1 MKKVLVTGGAGFIG
15 SHIVEEL
22 IQKEFQVIVID
33 NFSTGRNENI
43 ENLPIELYHYD
54 ITNPNVVDLI
64 VSLNPDYIIH
74 QAAQVSVAESV
85 NNPLYDEN
93 INVKGSLY
101 IIDAAIKANV
111 KKIVFASSAAVYGN
125 PVQLPVSIKHPT
137 SPESPY
143 GLTKLTVEHYLK
155 LANSIHGLSYSILR
169 YSNVY
174 GPRQDAKGEGG
185 VVAIFSDR
193 LTDNVSPTIYGDG
206 EQTRDFIYVK
216 DVAAANV
223 KALMVNENI
232 CVHVSSGTT
241 ISINA
246 LFQMMK
252 EAAGSNVQPIYKQVR
267 QGDIRDSILSN
278 DLSKSLLNWEPTFEL
293 YQGLK
298 ETIQYSLKNKQ
309 IPILK

>member
-22 IQKEFQVIVID
+22 IQKEYQVIVID
-33 NFSTGRNENI
+33 NFSTGRHENI
-43 ENLPIELYHYD
+43 ENLQIELYHYD

-64 VSLNPDYIIH
+64 MSINPDFMIH

-101 IIDAAIKANV
+101 MIEAAIKAKV
-111 KKIVFASSAAVYGN
+111 KRIVFASSAAVYGN
-125 PVQLPVSIKHPT
+125 PVELPVSIDHPT

-155 LANSIHGLSYSILR
+155 LANKLHGLSYSILR

-185 VVAIFSDR
+185 VVAIFADR
-193 LTDNVSPTIYGDG
+193 LTNNISPTIYGDG

-223 KALMVNENI
+223 KALLANDNI
-232 CVHVSSGTT
+232 CVNVSSGTS
-241 ISINA
+241 ISINN

-252 EAAGSNVQPIYKQVR
+252 EAADSNMQPIYKQVR
-267 QGDIRDSILSN
+267 QGDIRDSVLSN
-278 DLSKSLLNWEPTFEL
+278 ELSKSLLNWEASFEL
-293 YQGLK
+293 NHGLK
-298 ETIQYSLKNKQ
+298 ETVQYSFKNKR

>member
-43 ENLPIELYHYD
+43 ENLPIDLYHYD

-64 VSLNPDYIIH
+64 MSLSPDYIIH

-101 IIDAAIKANV
+101 MIEAAIKANV
-111 KKIVFASSAAVYGN
+111 KRIVFASSAAVYGN
-125 PVQLPVSIKHPT
+125 PIELPVSIDHPT

-155 LANSIHGLSYSILR
+155 LANKLHGLPYSILR

-193 LTDNVSPTIYGDG
+193 LTDNVSPIIYGDG

-223 KALMVNENI
+223 KALTVKENI
-232 CVHVSSGTT
+232 CVNVSSGTS
-241 ISINA
+241 ISINT

-252 EAAGSNVQPIYKQVR
+252 EAAGSKVQPIYKQVR
-267 QGDIRDSILSN
+267 QGDIRDSVLSN
-278 DLSKSLLNWEPTFEL
+278 ELSKSLLNWEASFEL
-293 YQGLK
+293 NHGLK
-298 ETIQYSLKNKQ
+298 ETIQYSFKNKR